1 MRAYGL
7 DLPEYPWETLIPYRK
22 LAAEHPGGTIDL
34 SIGTPVDDTPA
45 ADSGCACRSIR
56 RPRIPDHARNC

>member
-1 MRAYGL
+1 MTTHERTAGTAGLQRRTRRTMRAYGL

-34 SIGTPVDDTPA
+34 SIRHPG
-45 ADSGCACRSIR
+45 R
-56 RPRIPDHARNC
+56 

>member
-22 LAAEHPGGTIDL
+22 LAART
-34 SIGTPVDDTPA
+34 
-45 ADSGCACRSIR
+45 SGVGL
-56 RPRIPDHARNC
+56 